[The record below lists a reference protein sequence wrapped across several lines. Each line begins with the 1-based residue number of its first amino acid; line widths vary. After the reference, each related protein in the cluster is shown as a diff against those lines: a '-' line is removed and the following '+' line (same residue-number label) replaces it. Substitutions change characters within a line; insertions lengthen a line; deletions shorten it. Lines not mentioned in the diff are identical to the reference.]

1 MQPFFGRE
9 NELDALK
16 ALYEE
21 KGIDGAIVY
30 GRRRFGK
37 TTLIKKS
44 ADFFSGTFL
53 YYQCLKAVDLTN
65 AQGLSSYI
73 KSVLPDV
80 SISSNATFME
90 VLDYLFSRS
99 VAQPMVLV
107 LDEYPFL
114 ANRDTID
121 SYLQSLMEQ
130 YKDRSSIKIILSGS
144 YVSVMEHLL
153 DDNNPL
159 HGRFR
164 YKIKIEAFDY
174 YDAARFY
181 PQASNEDK
189 VRFYSVFG
197 GTPYY
202 LAMIDS
208 SLSFE
213 ANLKKLLLAPF
224 APLENEINSTMK
236 EEYSKIENAALA
248 MDLIM
253 QGRHSFSDIHSIF
266 AAAAPKSDLP
276 YLLDQLATMKFID
289 KNYPINDGSHR
300 KAFYTISDN
309 LFAFYFQLIY
319 PNLSHKN
326 VLSVDDFYDRYLRQE
341 LENSFVPHCFERL
354 CGEYL
359 LRQNRLGKWN
369 PPLLSIGSF
378 VYNDSKKKK
387 NGQFDLVSEDDR
399 GRIFYEC
406 KFTHDPVD
414 KRVYQEEK
422 GQLDT
427 LRLKYYRLGF
437 FSRSG
442 FEKGDWNKDCLCF
455 DLQDLYS

>member
-1 MQPFFGRE
+1 MEEFFGRE
-9 NELDALK
+9 NELAVLK
-16 ALYEE
+16 SLYQE

-44 ADFFSGTFL
+44 AESFSGTFL
-53 YYQCLKAVDLTN
+53 YYQCLKALDLTN
-65 AQGLSSYI
+65 AQGLASLIRSSL
-73 KSVLPDV
+73 SDV
-80 SISSNATFME
+80 SISSQASFME

-99 VAQPMVLV
+99 VQQPLVLV

-114 ANRDTID
+114 ANRSTID
-121 SYLQSLMEQ
+121 SYLQSLMER
-130 YKDRSSIKIILSGS
+130 YKNRSSLKIILSGS

-181 PQASNEDK
+181 PEASDEDK
-189 VRFYSVFG
+189 IRFYSVFG

-202 LAMIDS
+202 LTMIDPA
-208 SLSFE
+208 LSFE
-213 ANLKKLLLAPF
+213 NNLKKLLLDPY

-236 EEYSKIENAALA
+236 EEYSKIENAAFV

-253 QGRHSFSDIHSIF
+253 RGKHSFSDIHSIF
-266 AAAAPKSDLP
+266 SSAAPNSDLP
-276 YLLDQLATMKFID
+276 YLLEQLVSMKFID
-289 KNYPINDGSHR
+289 KNYPINDGNHR

-319 PNLSHKN
+319 PNLAHKN
-326 VLSVDDFYDRYLRQE
+326 VLSVDDFYARYVAE
-341 LENSFVPHCFERL
+341 ALENSFIPHRFERI

-359 LRQNRLGKWN
+359 IRVNRRGGWST
-369 PPLLSIGSF
+369 PLLSIGSYVF
-378 VYNDSKKKK
+378 NDPQKKK

-406 KFTHDPVD
+406 KFTKEKVGPGVF
-414 KRVYQEEK
+414 QEEK
-422 GQLDT
+422 DQLDN
-427 LRLKYYRLGF
+427 LSLDYYKLGF

-442 FEKGDWNKDCLCF
+442 FEKGEWAKDCLCF
-455 DLQDLYS
+455 SLSDLYF